1 MLRNTQSKIIL
12 IICITEILL
21 IAGLGIF
28 CVSILQQTSNFAS
41 IENIEQIN
49 SIVKSDISKVTIYVV
64 VATVTFILISVC
76 IYMYLSKY
84 VMYPINKLIESAE
97 EIKVEEKKNRRS
109 KGNKIANKNNTEKIN
124 NGNIVDNVNR
134 IGNTDKL
141 NNINK
146 LENTERVRNIE
157 DNKYNIINFNKKEK
171 KKEKKGVIFKNNNLE
186 NVIDAMTVELKDKLS
201 EVSTQKNQIETI
213 LLHMTDGIIAF
224 NRAGEI
230 ILINPAAKK
239 FLSIGPEDNTF
250 DDIFQKFNLDINM
263 EKIIYL
269 ENWTSTE
276 QRIQVDEKYVNV
288 YFAPFKDEKERP
300 DGVIAV
306 IQDITEHVKLD
317 NMQKEFVADVSHELK
332 TPITSIMG
340 YADTLLEGG
349 YDEETKIKFLNV
361 IATESRRMARLVTDL
376 LTLSRYDSNKKKTKK
391 ELFDLGELVKKSQE
405 KLAIEIKKKEH
416 DVKCFVTADVPPVYA
431 DKDDIER
438 VVLNIL
444 TNSIK
449 YTKDKGKIKIYV
461 GFVYTDAYIKIIDNG
476 IGIPEEDLSRI
487 FERFYRVD
495 KARTREL
502 GGTGLGLSIAKEIL
516 DKNGGSIDIKSEVGK
531 GTEVVI
537 RIPTKEN

>member
-1 MLRNTQSKIIL
+1 MLKNTQSKIIL
-12 IICITEILL
+12 VICVIEILL
-21 IAGLGIF
+21 IVGLGIF
-28 CVSILQQTSNFAS
+28 A
-41 IENIEQIN
+41 IN
-49 SIVKSDISKVTIYVV
+49 SLNEISNEINQKDIMQVNTEILDIANQVQLYIIVAIVIAIVIS
-64 VATVTFILISVC
+64 LI
-76 IYMYLSKY
+76 IAIFLSKY
-84 VMYPINKLIESAE
+84 VMYPINKLLESAE
-97 EIKVEEKKNRRS
+97 EIKKEEPKTTKK
-109 KGNKIANKNNTEKIN
+109 T
-124 NGNIVDNVNR
+124 
-134 IGNTDKL
+134 
-141 NNINK
+141 
-146 LENTERVRNIE
+146 
-157 DNKYNIINFNKKEK
+157 K
-171 KKEKKGVIFKNNNLE
+171 KKSSNLE
-186 NVIDAMTVELKDKLS
+186 NVIDAMTLELKDKLS

-224 NRAGEI
+224 NMKGDI

-239 FLSIGPEDNTF
+239 FLSIRPEDSTF
-250 DDIFQKFNLDINM
+250 EDIFGKFELGINM

-276 QRIQVDEKYVNV
+276 QRIQVEDRYINV
-288 YFAPFKDEKERP
+288 FFAPFKDEKERP

-317 NMQKEFVADVSHELK
+317 NIQKEFVADVSHELK

-361 IATESRRMARLVTDL
+361 ISSESRRMARLVTDL
-376 LTLSRYDSNKKKTKK
+376 LTLSRYDNNKKKTKK
-391 ELFDLGELVKKSQE
+391 ELFDLGELVKKCQD
-405 KLAIEIKKKEH
+405 KLAIEIKKKNH

-444 TNSIK
+444 SNSIK
-449 YTKDKGKIKIYV
+449 YTKDGGEIKIYV

-476 IGIPEEDLSRI
+476 YGIPEEDLSRI

-502 GGTGLGLSIAKEIL
+502 GGSGLGLSIAKEIL

-537 RIPTKEN
+537 RIPTKQNTFEK